1 MRLTTNNTTALL
13 AAAALGAA
21 TAHLEAAG
29 ALLEAPDAPATA
41 SFHLTAGPV
50 SIALHA
56 AVLGGQRQGSLA
68 RVPACAHL
76 VLGVAV
82 PDLGLRAV
90 QRVSYAAPERDGDGD
105 GAATRLAGALASAR
119 LRASLSWQAAG

>member
-1 MRLTTNNTTALL
+1 MRLTTKTTALL
-13 AAAALGAA
+13 AAVALGAA
-21 TAHLEAAG
+21 AAHLEAAG

-41 SFHLTAGPV
+41 SFHITAGPV

-56 AVLGGQRQGSLA
+56 AVLGGQREGSLA

-76 VLGVAV
+76 VLGMAV

-90 QRVSYAAPERDGDGD
+90 HSVSYAAPARDGD
-105 GAATRLAGALASAR
+105 GAATRLAGALTSAR

>member
-1 MRLTTNNTTALL
+1 MRLTTNTTALL

-21 TAHLEAAG
+21 AAHLEAAG

-50 SIALHA
+50 SITLHA
-56 AVLGGQRQGSLA
+56 AVLGGQRAGSPA
-68 RVPACAHL
+68 RVPAGAHL

-90 QRVSYAAPERDGDGD
+90 HRVSYAAPERDGG

-119 LRASLSWQAAG
+119 LRASISWQAAG